1 MVGRVTSSLRHC
13 CCSMTD
19 SLNLKQVS
27 KRMIYLKI
35 YMYRT
40 KEKPVPTPLS
50 MNLASGTVMFT

>member
-1 MVGRVTSSLRHC
+1 
-13 CCSMTD
+13 MTD

-35 YMYRT
+35 CMYRT